1 MLIIYKWVIL
11 KKSFII
17 FEYILEKEDII
28 IYFFWCKIFVLKYS
42 DGIEILKCY
51 KGKLFDI
58 GEENGGCFCCRIFL

>member
-1 MLIIYKWVIL
+1 MGNFKEKFYYFWVY
-11 KKSFII
+11 FRERGYNYI
-17 FEYILEKEDII
+17 F
-28 IYFFWCKIFVLKYS
+28 FFWCKIFVLKNS